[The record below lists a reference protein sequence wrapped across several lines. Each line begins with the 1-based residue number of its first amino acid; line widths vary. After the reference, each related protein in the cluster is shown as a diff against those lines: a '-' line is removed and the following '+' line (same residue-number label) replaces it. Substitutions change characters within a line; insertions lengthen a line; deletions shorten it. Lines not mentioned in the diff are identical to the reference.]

1 MYSARRRPQAAILIF
16 RRGVGRSF
24 PVGKSWRTRRIAR
37 RKRNVSDLPYT
48 APPLSCAAFFVNE
61 RNKDKEPDSGKGNA
75 AGIILFLE

>member
-48 APPLSCAAFFVNE
+48 APPLSCVAFFFKE
-61 RNKDKEPDSGKGNA
+61 RKMAFSLQTAERKRG
-75 AGIILFLE
+75 L